1 MKTYEEKCGNIVFEN
16 DLISLVWEYTRLD
29 VLDSD
34 NNYIEYYFD
43 SCFYDEKEQEEM
55 IQTFINDVQHLNE
68 KDLCNY
74 LKDIFDSI
82 LKIEPFCGD
91 EKTMQELREIWGD
104 EYVVRIGNTALII
117 KE

>member
-1 MKTYEEKCGNIVFEN
+1 MKTYEKEWKNVVFKN
-16 DLISLVWEYTRLD
+16 DLISLVWKETRLD

-43 SCFYDEKEQEEM
+43 SLFYDEKEQEEM
-55 IQTFINDVQHLNE
+55 IQTFINDVQNLNE

-82 LKIEPFCGD
+82 LKIELFCGD
-91 EKTMQELREIWGD
+91 EKTMQELREFWGN

>member
-1 MKTYEEKCGNIVFEN
+1 MKTYEEKCGNVVFEN
-16 DLISLVWEYTRLD
+16 DLVSLVWEDTRLD

-43 SCFYDEKEQEEM
+43 SLFYDEKEQEEM

-74 LKDIFDSI
+74 LKDIFNSI

-91 EKTMQELREIWGD
+91 EKTMQELREFWGN

>member
-1 MKTYEEKCGNIVFEN
+1 
-16 DLISLVWEYTRLD
+16 
-29 VLDSD
+29 
-34 NNYIEYYFD
+34 
-43 SCFYDEKEQEEM
+43 M
-55 IQTFINDVQHLNE
+55 IQTFINDVQYLNE

-74 LKDIFDSI
+74 LNDIFDSI

-91 EKTMQELREIWGD
+91 ENTMQELREIWGD

>member
-1 MKTYEEKCGNIVFEN
+1 MINNEDYANLLEIYADIIRASEYE
-16 DLISLVWEYTRLD
+16 LS
-29 VLDSD
+29 
-34 NNYIEYYFD
+34 
-43 SCFYDEKEQEEM
+43 KEQKEM
-55 IQTFINDVQHLNE
+55 IQTFINDVQYLNE

-91 EKTMQELREIWGD
+91 DKTMQELREIWGD

>member
-1 MKTYEEKCGNIVFEN
+1 MKTYEKEWGNVVFKN
-16 DLISLVWEYTRLD
+16 DLISLVWEDTRID

-43 SCFYDEKEQEEM
+43 SCFYEEKEQEEM
-55 IQTFINDVQHLNE
+55 IQTFINDVQYLNE

-74 LKDIFDSI
+74 LNCIFDSI

-117 KE
+117 KD